1 MKCSLVRVKGLW
13 LAFFEMV
20 KRCVNLFCAIIFN
33 QDSPSASPS
42 PSPGLAPTLSSI
54 YRADGRGPAGEQ
66 ESTVPIALIGTN
78 FTPEITIYID
88 GWTGVGLATTLGL
101 TVTNLVVVSSTTI
114 TCDFVISQT
123 APIGL
128 RNVVVSHTGGLSE
141 YGAVQYRVGYP
152 PASANSTVS
161 ASVSPS
167 ASVSASVSASY
178 SPSAS
183 ISPSASL
190 SASPSS

>member
-54 YRADGRGPAGEQ
+54 SVDQGEQ
-66 ESTVPIALIGTN
+66 ESTVPITLTGTN
-78 FTPEITIYID
+78 FTPEIAIYID

-141 YGAVQYRVGYP
+141 YGAVRFRVGYP
-152 PASANSTVS
+152 STSASSTVS